1 MVDVM
6 KIMVTSFK
14 RSHAFIVT
22 LSDPNPAA
30 GHCLPIPPPETP
42 ESSRAWLDQ
51 SLVGLLLL
59 SPGPCCTQG
68 FFCALQVSVSPV
80 LCKFWQL
87 HGGVNGDLLQKGLCH
102 TQVYCTQNPCPCRS
116 PLLTRTSSVQFS
128 SIQLLSHV
136 DSL

>member
-1 MVDVM
+1 MVEVM

-14 RSHAFIVT
+14 RSHAAAAA
-22 LSDPNPAA
+22 LSTPNPAG
-30 GHCLPIPPPETP
+30 GHCRLMPPLETLGH
-42 ESSRAWLDQ
+42 SWASLGQ
-51 SLVGLLLL
+51 SLVGLLVL